1 MSEQTTRSNST
12 PRVPQSVAECWS
24 TSSGPS
30 SFSLHDLKRGRVIYR
45 HDGSGSFDV
54 FNLTVTVKDTYLEV
68 GVYVQVDSESYQHHT
83 QILHSK
89 TLVVEEGKP
98 VKLSR
103 GRLQAGHEDDIPSEA
118 MFIVRTPPV
127 HGYLQRS
134 LSEEGSL
141 GTDEKSPLIFTQQD
155 IDDGYIHYV
164 QTTPDQQQDCFLLD
178 VMNGFQAVS
187 RLEILVDIVPK
198 WIPLAVQNFTVQEGG
213 SKALPED
220 YFKIPSK
227 HFEGLDCEFVL
238 LKPPKHGYV
247 ENSHFPRAKL
257 MKFTRKQVGNGLI
270 SYVHDDSEDLL
281 DNFTI
286 FANSSELGKQ
296 SLPQTLSVTVESVND
311 EAPVITANKILQVW
325 VNSVTEITSSELC
338 SEDGD
343 SSPQDLA
350 YLVSPPSN
358 GHLALKSFP
367 GLSMQNFTQAQIN
380 EGQLVFV
387 HTGMSLRKTT

>member
-30 SFSLHDLKRGRVIYR
+30 SFSLHDLKQGRVIYR

-54 FNLTVTVKDTYLEV
+54 FNLTVKVKDTYFEV
-68 GVYVQVDSESYQHHT
+68 GVYVQVDSESQHHT

-118 MFIVRTPPV
+118 MFIVRTLPV

-178 VMNGFQAVS
+178 VMNGFQAV
-187 RLEILVDIVPK
+187 
-198 WIPLAVQNFTVQEGG
+198 
-213 SKALPED
+213 
-220 YFKIPSK
+220 
-227 HFEGLDCEFVL
+227 
-238 LKPPKHGYV
+238 
-247 ENSHFPRAKL
+247 
-257 MKFTRKQVGNGLI
+257 GNELI

-281 DNFTI
+281 DNFTT

-311 EAPVITANKILQVW
+311 EAPVITSNKILQVW
-325 VNSVTEITSSELC
+325 
-338 SEDGD
+338 
-343 SSPQDLA
+343 
-350 YLVSPPSN
+350 
-358 GHLALKSFP
+358 
-367 GLSMQNFTQAQIN
+367 
-380 EGQLVFV
+380 
-387 HTGMSLRKTT
+387 